1 MKFCP
6 ECGSQLQI
14 ETAKF
19 CPSCGFNL
27 LTANLPSSNSHPQK
41 SVPEPKQDIQEA
53 AIPSESIAVTTEGE
67 ERIDEEKP
75 MSIYMLGTRLEDMT
89 EKILQNMGYSTQK
102 RQRIADSGGS
112 KHEIDIYATK
122 GSRVRAIECKNYDPS
137 RSVGIKELRD
147 FHSKVVS
154 LKIRDALF
162 VTNTTY
168 SSESEKFA
176 TSRNIMLWDGDELR
190 ERFFSM
196 TLGRLG
202 SGEQTTLELALPV
215 NMTYEEISRLELV
228 NPELTKSQARLV
240 LHPYYK
246 FEWKVDIVRYDPARG
261 KHRVLESGVFV
272 VDALDGE
279 IINPKE
285 TISGKLSGLFKKS
298 DEKLAMREGKR
309 IAEDIIEIK
318 PESRYK
324 VFQTS
329 EYAASVVKP
338 TVKSQNAQKT
348 IIQQV
353 IEDTRKEEDYKVRTK
368 YGEDTKQILLIA
380 KSSEVIIKK
389 ASLVYVPKW
398 NIDTESGQ
406 VTFMRKAL
414 AASKTVLV
422 DTIAHC
428 PRHLSIGDT
437 QLVKKQTYAIC
448 EVCGSAFC
456 KDHAFLVEGKYYC
469 EEHNP
474 NKPVTNNTNREASKH
489 QEQTTGDQ
497 LKKAEDGAKKALGG
511 LKSLFK

>member
-27 LTANLPSSNSHPQK
+27 LTANQQSSNQLQK
-41 SVPEPKQDIQEA
+41 SASEAKEDIEESP
-53 AIPSESIAVTTEGE
+53 IPSEPITVTTEGE

-75 MSIYMLGTRLEDMT
+75 MSTYTLGTRLEELT
-89 EKILQNMGYSTQK
+89 EKILQNMGYSTRR
-102 RQRIADSGGS
+102 RQHLSDSGGA

-122 GSRVRAIECKNYDPS
+122 GSRVRAVECKNYDPS
-137 RSVGIKELRD
+137 RAVGIKELRD
-147 FHSKVVS
+147 FHSKLAA

-162 VTNTTY
+162 VTNTTF

-202 SGEQTTLELALPV
+202 SGDQTTLELALPV
-215 NMTYEEISRLELV
+215 NMTYEEISRLELA
-228 NPELTKSQARLV
+228 NPELTKSQAGLV
-240 LHPYYK
+240 MHPYYK
-246 FEWKVDIVRYDPARG
+246 FEWKVDIVRFDNARG
-261 KHRVLESGVFV
+261 KHRVTVSDVFV

-285 TISGKLSGLFKKS
+285 TITSKLSGLFKKS
-298 DEKLAMREGKR
+298 DEKLAMKEGKQ
-309 IAEDIIEIK
+309 IAEDVIAMK
-318 PESRYK
+318 PESKYR

-329 EYAASVVKP
+329 EYNVSIVKP

-348 IIQQV
+348 VIQQV
-353 IEDTRKEEDYKVRTK
+353 IEDTRKEEDYEVRTK
-368 YGEDTKQILLIA
+368 YGKETKKILLIA
-380 KSSEVIIKK
+380 KPSEVIIKK
-389 ASLVYVPKW
+389 ASLIYVPKW
-398 NIDTESGQ
+398 NVDIESGQ

-448 EVCGSAFC
+448 ELCGGAFC
-456 KDHAFLVEGKYYC
+456 KDHVFLVDGKFYC

-474 NKPVTNNTNREASKH
+474 SKPVSGESQKVEPQSTN
-489 QEQTTGDQ
+489 EQI
-497 LKKAEDGAKKALGG
+497 KKAEESVKKTIGKWG
-511 LKSLFK
+511 SFFK